1 MPFFPGAVFSCH
13 RLKTPARRVATLS
26 EYNEVRNGLGTM
38 PAPSTNDVLYS
49 GIPTGLN
56 IPALFKINLKISDT
70 LKEKICHA
78 IHGNG

>member
-1 MPFFPGAVFSCH
+1 MKS
-13 RLKTPARRVATLS
+13 
-26 EYNEVRNGLGTM
+26 GTAWAQC

-70 LKEKICHA
+70 LKEKKSYA